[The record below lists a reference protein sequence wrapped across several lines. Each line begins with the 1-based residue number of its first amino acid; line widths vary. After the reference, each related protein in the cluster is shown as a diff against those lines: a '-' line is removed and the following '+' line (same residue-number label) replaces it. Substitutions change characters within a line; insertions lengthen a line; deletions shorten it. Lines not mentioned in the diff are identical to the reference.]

1 MRRDHIRCPLK
12 SLDDTHCQVQLTV
25 NIIILPHFQLAF
37 LTPCP
42 HLNFMASTQISDGAW
57 LPGEIWRYGRGNE
70 GLHGFPMDLLEH
82 EQDLWTLRDQF
93 TLAAGVKLFEIW
105 KRNSTKN

>member
-1 MRRDHIRCPLK
+1 MP
-12 SLDDTHCQVQLTV
+12 
-25 NIIILPHFQLAF
+25 NFQLAF

-42 HLNFMASTQISDGAW
+42 HLNFMAPPQLSDGAW

-93 TLAAGVKLFEIW
+93 TLAAGVKLFVIW
-105 KRNSTKN
+105 KRKSTKN